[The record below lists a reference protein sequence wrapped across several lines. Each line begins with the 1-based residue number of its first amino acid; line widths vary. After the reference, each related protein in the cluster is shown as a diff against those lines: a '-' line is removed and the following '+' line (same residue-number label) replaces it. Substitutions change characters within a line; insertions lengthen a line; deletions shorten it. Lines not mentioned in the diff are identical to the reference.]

1 MDDRLLGR
9 GLTCDY
15 GVRFLIVDIT
25 SALNAVESHQLD
37 KGAGKICAEGMLA
50 SMLMASQIKGDER
63 Q

>member
-1 MDDRLLGR
+1 MGR

-25 SALNAVESHQLD
+25 SAAQIAVESHQLD

-50 SMLMASQIKGDER
+50 SMLMASQIKGDGVL